1 MVSQFLS
8 YAIPSAVANF
18 ISSLY
23 TVIDGIFVGQGV
35 GDTALAAV
43 NIVLPF
49 TVILLGIASM
59 LAVGGGAL
67 VSKNIGANNKE
78 KAVEIFRQVLK
89 VLLIICIVTSI
100 VCIMFTEPIVRMLG
114 ATDNLAPMA
123 TDYLRYYAIFA
134 TPNLVGIVL
143 NSFVRNDNRPKLAMV
158 STILGAI
165 TNIVL
170 DYVFIFPLNMGIK
183 GAAIATGLGQIV
195 TVSILLP
202 HFLKKRGVL
211 SFGKVTLKKDTIKEV
226 INIGFP
232 SFFGQASFSIIV
244 FLHNMAFSNY
254 IGEIG
259 ISTYSIINYITTN
272 IYMVL
277 LGLTF
282 GAQPLISYNFGR
294 KDKEKM
300 LKFYK
305 INCISSLVVSLGAA
319 TICYIFGT
327 HLVGIFTNDPQIAG
341 LAYNGLKIACLAYV
355 IGSINLDTLVYYQ
368 AVEIPKFSNLICVFK
383 SIVFLPVCL
392 YVLPKVF
399 GLNGIWASVLT
410 SETIT
415 FIVMFIIA
423 NVKKYTD
430 IVIEKVNKDEFI
442 LKQEIATNSLNK

>member
-8 YAIPSAVANF
+8 YAVPSALANF

-49 TVILLGIASM
+49 TVVLLGIANM

-67 VSKNIGANNKE
+67 VSKNVGANNID
-78 KAVEIFRQVLK
+78 KAVNIFRQVIK
-89 VLLIICIVTSI
+89 VLIIICIGTSLVCIVFAESI
-100 VCIMFTEPIVRMLG
+100 VRALG

-123 TDYLRYYAIFA
+123 TEYLRFYAIFC

-143 NSFVRNDNRPKLAMV
+143 NSFVRNDNRPKLAMI
-158 STILGAI
+158 STISGAI

-170 DYVFIFPLNMGIK
+170 DYIFIFPMGMGIK

-195 TVSILLP
+195 TVSVLLP
-202 HFLKKRGVL
+202 HFIRKRGVL
-211 SFGKVTLKKDTIKEV
+211 SFGKVSLDKKILKEV
-226 INIGFP
+226 SNIGFP

-244 FLHNMAFSNY
+244 FLHNIAFSNY

-294 KDKEKM
+294 KDSKKM

-305 INCISSLVVSLGAA
+305 INVISSLVVSLGSAA
-319 TICYIFGT
+319 ICYIFGT
-327 HLVGIFTNDPQIAG
+327 YIVGIFTTDQQIVT

-355 IGSINLDTLVYYQ
+355 IGSVNLDTLVYYQ
-368 AVEIPKFSNLICVFK
+368 AVEKPLFSNLICLFR
-383 SIVFLPVCL
+383 SMVFLPICL
-392 YVLPKVF
+392 YVLPKIF

-415 FIVMFIIA
+415 FVVMFMIA
-423 NVKKYTD
+423 NVKKYTS
-430 IVIEKVNKDEFI
+430 IVIENENNKAEIMDKKVDI
-442 LKQEIATNSLNK
+442 M

>member
-1 MVSQFLS
+1 MVTEFLS
-8 YAIPSAVANF
+8 YAIPSALANF

-49 TVILLGIASM
+49 TVVLFGIASM

-67 VSKNIGANNKE
+67 VSKNVGANNID
-78 KAVEIFRQVLK
+78 KALNIFRQVMKL
-89 VLLIICIVTSI
+89 LLIICIVTTI
-100 VCIMFTEPIVRMLG
+100 VCVTFPEQIVRMLG

-123 TDYLRYYAIFA
+123 TEYLRYYAIFC

-158 STILGAI
+158 STIAGAI
-165 TNIVL
+165 TNVIL
-170 DYVFIFPLNMGIK
+170 DYVFIFPLGMGIK

-195 TVSILLP
+195 TVSMLLP
-202 HFLKKRGVL
+202 HFLRKRGVL
-211 SFGKVTLKKDTIKEV
+211 SFGNASLNKDTLKEV
-226 INIGFP
+226 LNVGFP
-232 SFFGQASFSIIV
+232 SFFGQLSFSIIV
-244 FLHNMAFSNY
+244 FLHNIAFSNY
-254 IGEIG
+254 MGEIG

-294 KDKEKM
+294 KDKHKM

-305 INCISSLVVSLGAA
+305 INVISSLVVSISAA
-319 TICYIFGT
+319 AICYVFGT
-327 HLVGIFTNDPQIAG
+327 SVVGIFTTDPKIAE
-341 LAYNGLKIACLAYV
+341 LAYNGIKIACLAYIV
-355 IGSINLDTLVYYQ
+355 GSVNLDTLVYYQ
-368 AVEIPKFSNLICVFK
+368 AVEIPLFSNLFCIFRAM
-383 SIVFLPVCL
+383 VFLPICL
-392 YVLPKVF
+392 YVLPKIF
-399 GLNGIWASVLT
+399 GLNGIWVSVLT
-410 SETIT
+410 SESLT
-415 FIVMFIIA
+415 FIVMYIIA

-430 IVIEKVNKDEFI
+430 IV
-442 LKQEIATNSLNK
+442 LNKEKKSEALEEAAIM